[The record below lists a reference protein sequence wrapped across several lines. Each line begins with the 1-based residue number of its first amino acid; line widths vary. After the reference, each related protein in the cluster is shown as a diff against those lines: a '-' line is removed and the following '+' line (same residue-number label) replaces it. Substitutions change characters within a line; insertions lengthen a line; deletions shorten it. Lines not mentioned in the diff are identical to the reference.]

1 MGFLAKSLIILN
13 VGFAVLLL
21 LSYLASVVSPATFWP
36 LSFLGLGYPFLLLIN
51 FLFFVFWLFIQWR
64 FSLISLVAIL
74 IGWKVLNNSIG
85 FRGSTAIAV
94 AKSSDDF
101 LRVLTYNVHFF
112 KNFDGGDEYN
122 PIYKDQIL
130 DLIRRE
136 QPDVLCIQEFLT
148 QKTGGFNTEQSLKE
162 ILHTRYQYFIAS
174 QDNNFEGI
182 GLAIFSKFPIGKREA
197 IVFNNTSRG
206 NEAIWA
212 DITFK
217 NKPVRIYNVHL
228 QSIGFEAKDYSYI
241 NEVKKAKPEGD
252 IKSGMRI
259 LARLKQA
266 FVKRAEQVKQIKAH
280 AATCNSPYVIAGDFN
295 DTPASYSVNTMAM
308 GLNNSFH
315 EKGSGFGVTYNGD
328 FPNFQIDYIMS
339 SKDFKVINYRIL
351 NKKLSDHYGVRS
363 DLELITAGN

>member
-1 MGFLAKSLIILN
+1 MGFIAKSLLIINIGL
-13 VGFAVLLL
+13 AVLLL
-21 LSYLASVVSPATFWP
+21 LSYLASVVNPASFWP
-36 LSFLGLGYPFLLLIN
+36 LAFLGLGYPFLLLVN
-51 FLFFVFWLFIQWR
+51 FLFIVFWLVVDWKFA
-64 FSLISLVAIL
+64 LISLVTIL
-74 IGWKVLNNSIG
+74 VGWKTLTNSIG
-85 FRGSTAIAV
+85 FRGPTAIAV

-112 KNFDGGDEYN
+112 KNFDGGDEYS

-148 QKTGGFNTEQSLKE
+148 QKTGGFNTQESLKE
-162 ILHTRYQYFIAS
+162 ILNTRYQYFIAS
-174 QDNNFEGI
+174 QDNNYEGI
-182 GLAIFSKFPIGKREA
+182 GLAIFSKFPIGKKEA

-228 QSIGFEAKDYSYI
+228 QSIGFEAQDYSYI
-241 NEVKKAKPEGD
+241 NEVKKVKPEKNLSAGL
-252 IKSGMRI
+252 RI
-259 LARLKQA
+259 LSRLKQA
-266 FVKRAEQVKQIKAH
+266 FVKRSEQVRQIKEH
-280 AATCNSPYVIAGDFN
+280 AAACKNPYVIAGDFN
-295 DTPASYSVNTMAM
+295 DTPASYSVSNMAK

-315 EKGSGFGVTYNGD
+315 EKGSGFGVTYNGE
-328 FPNFQIDYIMS
+328 FPNFQIDYILS
-339 SKDFKVINYRIL
+339 SPQFKVINYRIL

-363 DLELITAGN
+363 DLELTSAE